1 MRWHVRDLPRHGW
14 LLVSALVSAALI
26 AGCSTRSPGE
36 GATHYLLT
44 EQPTASE
51 ETITGGERLLRVKR
65 VELARYLD
73 VEGIVMQTSDVAV
86 RSARNHLWAEDLAT
100 QLQRDLVQRL
110 SEQLEDV
117 RVLDPDQQLR
127 APEREIMQLTVTVD
141 RFQGR
146 FDGYAVVGGKWRLLD
161 SEGEIRDGERFLR
174 EQVLTRD
181 GYPALVES
189 LKDAWTRVVAGIAN
203 GIQGTWAGNGPAD

>member
-1 MRWHVRDLPRHGW
+1 MRRHVPGVPLQRW

-26 AGCSTRSPGE
+26 AGCSARSSAE

-44 EQPTASE
+44 DQPTGSE
-51 ETITGGERLLRVKR
+51 ATATGGEGLLRVQR
-65 VELARYLD
+65 IELARYLD

-86 RSARNHLWAEDLAT
+86 RSARNHLWAEDLAA
-100 QLQRDLVQRL
+100 QLHRDLAQRL
-110 SEQLEDV
+110 SNQLEGV

-161 SEGEIRDGERFLR
+161 SEGEIQAGERFQR
-174 EQVLTRD
+174 EQALTQD

-189 LKDAWTRVVAGIAN
+189 LKDAWTSVVADIAD
-203 GIQGTWAGNGPAD
+203 GLGGAWGR